1 MKLIK
6 YSAAALLALSSI
18 TANAGLLKIEAG
30 TDAVIPTTNDFRLHV
45 GAVADY
51 NFGGNLKANQTGE
64 LQLTFNFL
72 GAEAGATNT
81 FSSGSGSINN
91 TTTKSPFSY
100 VQSFTDGD
108 LIDFSFT
115 TDRLAPAFN
124 YVLNG
129 SNVVGDG
136 VVSFAVALNKT
147 YKGIA
152 YDAILFF
159 DDAGGYND
167 DDNHDDLLIGVKAV
181 QVPESSAFV
190 LMLLGLAGLVGARRR
205 KLN

>member
-6 YSAAALLALSSI
+6 YTAATLLALSSFA
-18 TANAGLLKIEAG
+18 ANAGLLKIDG
-30 TDAVIPTTNDFRLHV
+30 GLDAVIPTSNDFRSNLNI
-45 GAVADY
+45 AEY
-51 NFGGNLKANQTGE
+51 NFGGNLKVNQGGD
-64 LQLTFNFL
+64 LKLVFNFL

-81 FSSGSGSINN
+81 FTTPSGVINN
-91 TTTKSPFSY
+91 DSFKSPISLTKSY
-100 VQSFTDGD
+100 ADGE
-108 LIDFSFT
+108 LINFGFT
-115 TDRLAPAFN
+115 TDRLPAAIN

-129 SNVVGDG
+129 GNVQGDG
-136 VVSFAVALNKT
+136 VVSFAVALNKI
-147 YKGIA
+147 YKGVA

-159 DDAGGYND
+159 DDAGGFND

-190 LMLLGLAGLVGARRR
+190 LMLLGIAGLVGARRR